1 MFIAQLIVLALL
13 LLTPPVKYGFNR
25 AYISPYNTL
34 PVKGFWVLAVF
45 FSHFSGYVALTGALN
60 SAFLWVNRQIGQL
73 CVVMFF
79 FYSGYGIWISYQ
91 SKEDY
96 LKTFVRHRFL
106 PVWLSFAICILL
118 FAAENRLLG
127 IEYPLRDFLL
137 SFTGWTSIGNSN
149 WVMFVTF
156 ALYAAFFLCFKIL
169 RKSGKGPLGLT
180 VYTAICFAMV
190 AVLYFKKESWWYD
203 TLLCFPAGMWYAA
216 LKNKID
222 GFAFRKNKNYVLL
235 LAASAALLIGAYLLQ
250 KWHTIFFLMFAVQ
263 FCLVTAV
270 ITMKFTFRSVPL
282 AFFGKHVFSI
292 YILQRLVFHLGRYYG
307 LHQYPYLFFAVC
319 LVGTV
324 LLAVGYDF
332 VFDKCKRGLARRS
345 GVAVKND

>member
-79 FYSGYGIWISYQ
+79 FYSGYGIWTSYQ

-127 IEYPLRDFLL
+127 IGFLAFVYGLDVYRQFQLVYVRDLCSVCGVFPVLQNSEKKRKGPFGLNGIYCNMLRDGSRTVFQK
-137 SFTGWTSIGNSN
+137 G
-149 WVMFVTF
+149 
-156 ALYAAFFLCFKIL
+156 IL
-169 RKSGKGPLGLT
+169 
-180 VYTAICFAMV
+180 VV
-190 AVLYFKKESWWYD
+190 
-203 TLLCFPAGMWYAA
+203 
-216 LKNKID
+216 
-222 GFAFRKNKNYVLL
+222 
-235 LAASAALLIGAYLLQ
+235 
-250 KWHTIFFLMFAVQ
+250 
-263 FCLVTAV
+263 
-270 ITMKFTFRSVPL
+270 
-282 AFFGKHVFSI
+282 
-292 YILQRLVFHLGRYYG
+292 
-307 LHQYPYLFFAVC
+307 
-319 LVGTV
+319 
-324 LLAVGYDF
+324 
-332 VFDKCKRGLARRS
+332 
-345 GVAVKND
+345 